1 MKRAAWIVLAVVA
14 AGVILRSL
22 RLSWQPIW
30 WDEGY
35 SVYFATESLPRM
47 LWLTARD
54 IHPPLY
60 YALLH
65 AWLGVTGAPSPE
77 NGRTLS
83 ILFAGLALPLQ
94 YWLARAMFGARRLTL
109 WAALLL
115 LTFSPIHLYYS
126 QEIRMYGLALTLSLA
141 ASLALWKWMT
151 GRRRWG
157 WAAVY
162 VVAGLAALY
171 TLYYTALLLARPG
184 SVGGRPPPPRDAE
197 RPQLGPQASPT
208 LASDSPASP
217 RLPAS
222 PRPHLQGVR
231 ALAALAAMYVLM
243 FLLYLPWVSY
253 RCTAAGGLRGQ
264 QSSVRPGHAAGAA
277 RVSRTSPGSL
287 YGGAGA
293 AGSLAG

>member
-77 NGRTLS
+77 NGRILS

-94 YWLARAMFGARRLTL
+94 YWLARAMF
-109 WAALLL
+109 
-115 LTFSPIHLYYS
+115 
-126 QEIRMYGLALTLSLA
+126 
-141 ASLALWKWMT
+141 
-151 GRRRWG
+151 
-157 WAAVY
+157 
-162 VVAGLAALY
+162 
-171 TLYYTALLLARPG
+171 
-184 SVGGRPPPPRDAE
+184 
-197 RPQLGPQASPT
+197 
-208 LASDSPASP
+208 
-217 RLPAS
+217 
-222 PRPHLQGVR
+222 
-231 ALAALAAMYVLM
+231 
-243 FLLYLPWVSY
+243 
-253 RCTAAGGLRGQ
+253 RCTAADGVGAHCCCLR
-264 QSSVRPGHAAGAA
+264 SA
-277 RVSRTSPGSL
+277 RSTCITARKFACTGWR
-287 YGGAGA
+287 
-293 AGSLAG
+293 